1 MAGEK
6 FIGQRTNRIDRVRTG
21 LGNGVKIELRRKR
34 RPPDPNGE
42 DAVAAALKLFD
53 RVPGMVSKMGINPKT
68 GRYYVIKRV

>member
-1 MAGEK
+1 M
-6 FIGQRTNRIDRVRTG
+6 
-21 LGNGVKIELRRKR
+21 GNGVKIELRRKR

-42 DAVAAALKLFD
+42 DAVAAAVKLFD